1 MSQDW
6 NPGES
11 LPMADNAEI
20 DPRKFEEY
28 SMNPNNPANQGKWM
42 AFAVLGY
49 DVESTQSRQ
58 AAAQN
63 IIKQLRQGLVNAPAI
78 QGQNSIYGIRFQ
90 VQVRIFGVN
99 GRVGNLMTIWQIDN
113 DKNVPRLITNWLEV
127 NH

>member
-11 LPMADNAEI
+11 LAMVENAEI

-49 DVESTQSRQ
+49 DVESDQSRK

-63 IIKQLRQGLVNAPAI
+63 LINQLRQGLVNAPAT

-99 GRVGNLMTIWQIDN
+99 GRVRKSHDYMAD
-113 DKNVPRLITNWLEV
+113 
-127 NH
+127 

>member
-1 MSQDW
+1 MYDDW
-6 NPGES
+6 TPGQP
-11 LPMADNAEI
+11 LPKAEDTQI

-49 DVESTQSRQ
+49 DVESDQGRK

-63 IIKQLRQGLVNAPAI
+63 LINQLRQGLVNAPAT